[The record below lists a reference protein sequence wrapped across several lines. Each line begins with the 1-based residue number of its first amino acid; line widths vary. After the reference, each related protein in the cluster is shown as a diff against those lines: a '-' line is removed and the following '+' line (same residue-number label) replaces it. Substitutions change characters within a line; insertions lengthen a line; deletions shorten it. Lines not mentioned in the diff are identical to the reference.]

1 MTSGRV
7 HLSEIISNIK
17 KSYHSMQIRLITYLV
32 LLILSALAAFV
43 FFGIAFGLFSITE
56 DRISERIE
64 QQLDNLYNDMVEERN
79 HMEGYAHA
87 LSAELAGIIED
98 EAGSCD
104 PDMSELND
112 QPGRLQS
119 LQEEFYSEISSSLQ
133 LARASGAFAVLDAT
147 TNTGTQGSQ
156 DSRSGLYLR
165 LYNIGAEYSMNP
177 RLVFFRGI
185 PEVARK
191 RGTELHNRWNLEFD
205 IRSLPGYK
213 GLLEES
219 YGKPSDGSFW
229 CSRMKLPETWENVIL
244 YQVPILGSQGH
255 VYGSC
260 GMEYSEL
267 LFKARH
273 QAYEER
279 SGTLVSVIAPVS
291 ESQLFLGAG
300 MIGDAGESGA
310 LTGEN
315 LQIKRG
321 RSFDY
326 YRGAGEEYIGMHRI
340 IPFQGRDDQKWAAA
354 VLMPQWAYAEYE
366 LKNRLAWIIVAM
378 VFLAVMIG
386 LAVFMSRRYV
396 MPIKSGI
403 EAIKEGNS
411 GNASSDI
418 REIAEL
424 LEFVS
429 RKENEESD
437 SGGLPPNIAE
447 LFDSFAERVRTLTS
461 AEHNIFMYYVQGR
474 EISEIPDLAC
484 VSINTVRK
492 HNRSIYE
499 KLKVAS
505 KDELML
511 YVDLFQRCGRLD
523 DLLYPSRT
531 DRTKKSDRQQEP

>member
-1 MTSGRV
+1 
-7 HLSEIISNIK
+7 
-17 KSYHSMQIRLITYLV
+17 
-32 LLILSALAAFV
+32 
-43 FFGIAFGLFSITE
+43 
-56 DRISERIE
+56 
-64 QQLDNLYNDMVEERN
+64 
-79 HMEGYAHA
+79 
-87 LSAELAGIIED
+87 
-98 EAGSCD
+98 
-104 PDMSELND
+104 
-112 QPGRLQS
+112 
-119 LQEEFYSEISSSLQ
+119 
-133 LARASGAFAVLDAT
+133 
-147 TNTGTQGSQ
+147 
-156 DSRSGLYLR
+156 
-165 LYNIGAEYSMNP
+165 
-177 RLVFFRGI
+177 
-185 PEVARK
+185 
-191 RGTELHNRWNLEFD
+191 
-205 IRSLPGYK
+205 
-213 GLLEES
+213 
-219 YGKPSDGSFW
+219 
-229 CSRMKLPETWENVIL
+229 
-244 YQVPILGSQGH
+244 
-255 VYGSC
+255 
-260 GMEYSEL
+260 
-267 LFKARH
+267 
-273 QAYEER
+273 
-279 SGTLVSVIAPVS
+279 
-291 ESQLFLGAG
+291 
-300 MIGDAGESGA
+300 
-310 LTGEN
+310 
-315 LQIKRG
+315 
-321 RSFDY
+321 
-326 YRGAGEEYIGMHRI
+326 
-340 IPFQGRDDQKWAAA
+340 
-354 VLMPQWAYAEYE
+354 MPQWAYAEYE

-531 DRTKKSDRQQEP
+531 DRTQKSERQQEH